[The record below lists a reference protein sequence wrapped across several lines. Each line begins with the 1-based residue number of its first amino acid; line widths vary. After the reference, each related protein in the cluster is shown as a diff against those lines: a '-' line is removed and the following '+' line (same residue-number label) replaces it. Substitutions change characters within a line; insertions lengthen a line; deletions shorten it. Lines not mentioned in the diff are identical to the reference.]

1 MYLQGRVV
9 QLKNVK
15 SLSGILTLCDPMDCS
30 PPGSSVHGI
39 FQARILEGVAISF
52 SRGSS
57 QPRDRTQVSG
67 IVGRLYC
74 LSDQGIPWW
83 MNELE
88 IFSIESVSIFSTE
101 SVEECQWHAPKQQR
115 ETIRPVNPHIA
126 YFSDTAGK
134 ECWLLSW
141 QLAIA
146 EFPETDVWRPGSGGG
161 VSSLL
166 QLSPTARWVEQRK
179 TRK

>member
-9 QLKNVK
+9 QWKNVK

-30 PPGSSVHGI
+30 PLSMG
-39 FQARILEGVAISF
+39 FFRQEYF

-101 SVEECQWHAPKQQR
+101 SVEECQWHVPKQQR
-115 ETIRPVNPHIA
+115 ETFRPVNPHIA

-146 EFPETDVWRPGSGGG
+146 EFPETDVWRLGSGGG
-161 VSSLL
+161 VGSLL